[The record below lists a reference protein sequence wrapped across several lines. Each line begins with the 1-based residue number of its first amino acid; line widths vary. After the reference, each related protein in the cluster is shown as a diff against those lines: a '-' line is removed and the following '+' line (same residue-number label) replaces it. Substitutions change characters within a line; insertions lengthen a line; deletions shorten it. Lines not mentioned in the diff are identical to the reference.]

1 MSAMKTPG
9 VYIVDKETYPNAVI
23 EAATAIPAFIGY
35 TEKASEKDQSL
46 LNKPVRI
53 SSINEFIAYFGG
65 APKPKF
71 DIKKGDGDF
80 NASLNGESYTLT
92 RTDSYIL
99 YYCMLPFY
107 ANGGSDCYIVS
118 VGNYTNK
125 IEYSALAAGIAPL
138 VKEQEPTMLVIPEA
152 VCLAKAEDC
161 YVLQQA
167 MANHCGF
174 YMKNRIAI
182 FDIYEGYKNRKDPN
196 GDVVT
201 KFRENIGV
209 NFLSFCAAYYP
220 WINFNIIQ
228 EKDLDYSNLDLK
240 ELIPLITQEIEVSS
254 KKQATKEGDLKKEE
268 ILKLIQKIKENEEK
282 IEAEIASGKDIHDQ
296 EQIRKENHRTL
307 LNCSPFYKEV
317 MRQILLSLNRL
328 PAAPSIAGI
337 ITLVDNTSEVWKAPA
352 NINLASAISSTQ
364 NVSNEEQEDLNI
376 PLDGKSVNTIR
387 VFPGEGIKVW
397 GARTLDSNSM
407 DWKYIN
413 VRRTMIMLEESIKN
427 ATKAYIFEPNMGNT
441 WISVKSMISNFLYEI
456 WKRGGL
462 IGSTPDDAY
471 SVHIGLG
478 ETMTPTDILEGI
490 MRITVL
496 VAIVHP
502 GVFAEITF
510 EIQMQNS

>member
-35 TEKASEKDQSL
+35 TEKASEKDQFL

-99 YYCMLPFY
+99 YYCMLTFY

-167 MANHCGF
+167 MASHCGF

-182 FDIYEGYKNRKDPN
+182 FDIYEGYK
-196 GDVVT
+196 
-201 KFRENIGV
+201 
-209 NFLSFCAAYYP
+209 
-220 WINFNIIQ
+220 
-228 EKDLDYSNLDLK
+228 
-240 ELIPLITQEIEVSS
+240 
-254 KKQATKEGDLKKEE
+254 
-268 ILKLIQKIKENEEK
+268 
-282 IEAEIASGKDIHDQ
+282 IAKHLM
-296 EQIRKENHRTL
+296 E
-307 LNCSPFYKEV
+307 
-317 MRQILLSLNRL
+317 M
-328 PAAPSIAGI
+328 
-337 ITLVDNTSEVWKAPA
+337 W
-352 NINLASAISSTQ
+352 
-364 NVSNEEQEDLNI
+364 
-376 PLDGKSVNTIR
+376 
-387 VFPGEGIKVW
+387 
-397 GARTLDSNSM
+397 
-407 DWKYIN
+407 
-413 VRRTMIMLEESIKN
+413 
-427 ATKAYIFEPNMGNT
+427 
-441 WISVKSMISNFLYEI
+441 
-456 WKRGGL
+456 
-462 IGSTPDDAY
+462 
-471 SVHIGLG
+471 
-478 ETMTPTDILEGI
+478 
-490 MRITVL
+490 
-496 VAIVHP
+496 
-502 GVFAEITF
+502 
-510 EIQMQNS
+510 